1 MSEINKP
8 NAVEVELQFRVQIF
22 CSECG
27 QYYEKSVRTYDSTG
41 KMVSGVIQSFNLAYT
56 VYYCKLTNLALVTFE
71 LREIGDENGEVGKEL
86 SLKFVHQSC
95 AEVFKVE
102 SRSRIHELTDDFL
115 DDQRLIA
122 VDKVRALLAMRHPK
136 NPPSPQIDD
145 SIVPDEIPF

>member
-1 MSEINKP
+1 MSEKP
-8 NAVEVELQFRVQIF
+8 NAVEVVDELQFRALSRGSSVV
-22 CSECG
+22 
-27 QYYEKSVRTYDSTG
+27 YEKNVRTYDSTG
-41 KMVSGVIQSFNLAYT
+41 KMVSRVIQSFDLTYT

-71 LREIGDENGEVGKEL
+71 LREMGDENDKINEEL

-115 DDQRLIA
+115 DGQRFMA
-122 VDKVRALLAMRHPK
+122 VNRVYALLATRAE
-136 NPPSPQIDD
+136 D

>member
-8 NAVEVELQFRVQIF
+8 NAAEVVDELQFRALSRGSIVV
-22 CSECG
+22 
-27 QYYEKSVRTYDSTG
+27 YEKSVRTYDSTG

-71 LREIGDENGEVGKEL
+71 LREIGDENGKVNEEL

-115 DDQRLIA
+115 DGQRFMA
-122 VDKVRALLAMRHPK
+122 VNRVRALLAKRHPK
-136 NPPSPQIDD
+136 SPPLPQIDD